1 MRIIFFGSGDFGL
14 PTLKKLLESRHE
26 VVAVVTQP
34 DKKKGRGWN
43 VQPALY
49 RAFMEQSAPAIE
61 VLQPERLSDASL
73 VADLKAFDAD
83 LFVVIDYGRFLPTEV
98 LSMPKKYCVNLHPS
112 LLPRYRG
119 AAPVNRLL
127 MNGEKL
133 TGNTVIKVNERM
145 DAGDIIMRE
154 ETPVLKG
161 EDAELLAARLSGMG
175 AVLMLKALDI
185 IEKGEE
191 RPVPQDEGDA
201 TYAPKLTKQDGEI
214 DWKKGAE
221 EILWKI
227 KGAKPW
233 PGAYTYLDGKVLK
246 VHKAKPAE
254 HIFTDALP
262 GTVVDANYFVVRCGE
277 GFLEMSEVQLEG
289 KRPMSAGEFLRGYEV
304 REGQVLGS

>member
-1 MRIIFFGSGDFGL
+1 MRIVFFGSGDFGL
-14 PTLKKLLESRHE
+14 PTLKKLLESRHD

-49 RAFMEQSAPAIE
+49 RAFMEQSAPGVE
-61 VLQPERLSDASL
+61 VLQPERLSDAAL
-73 VADLKAFDAD
+73 LADLKAFDAD
-83 LFVVIDYGRFLPTEV
+83 LFVVIDYGRFLPGEV
-98 LSMPKKYCVNLHPS
+98 LSIPKKYCINLHPS

-127 MNGEKL
+127 MNGEEL
-133 TGNTVIKVNERM
+133 TGNTVIKINERM

-161 EDAELLAARLSGMG
+161 EDAELLAARLSVMG
-175 AVLMLKALDI
+175 AALVLKALDI

-191 RPVPQDEGDA
+191 RPAPQDEGAA
-201 TYAPKLTKQDGEI
+201 TCAPKLTRQDGEI
-214 DWKKGAE
+214 DWKKNGQ
-221 EILWKI
+221 EILRKI

-254 HIFTDALP
+254 HIFTDAAP

-289 KRPMSAGEFLRGYEV
+289 KRPMSAGEFLRGHEV
-304 REGQVLGS
+304 REGILLG